1 MTVRDVHGLKRAM
14 RMACAAMAAAAMAL
28 FVAMPALAQSPALNA
43 DDAAS
48 AKAQQLQQETQPLN
62 NQPVWSE
69 VRSGRPQTTQVR
81 GRETDVL
88 IQQGGQTWRALRNG
102 QVAVYGGWAIVV
114 ILIAIAAFYLL
125 KGPLRLHSPM
135 TGRKIRRFLPFQQ
148 LIHWLTATAFVVLAI
163 TGVILGFGKSMLL
176 PILGHTLFAWLAQVA
191 KPLHNFMGP
200 VFAVCTVIIFFT
212 FVRRNF
218 WRAYDMV
225 WIRRFGGLFSGHD
238 VPSGKFNAGEK
249 LWFWGG
255 VLFLGVVVSA
265 SGFVLDFPNFDQTRQ
280 TMQWANI
287 IHLAGACM
295 FIMAGLGHIYMGTIG
310 MVGAYAAMT
319 SGYVDETWAREH
331 HLYWYEDVKAG
342 RADADVPSPSN
353 EPAAKPRPA

>member
-1 MTVRDVHGLKRAM
+1 MRGRDHPVTTLAIRAA
-14 RMACAAMAAAAMAL
+14 RALAMAVACVAL
-28 FVAMPALAQSPALNA
+28 TAMPALAQSPALNA

-69 VRSGRPQTTQVR
+69 VRSGRPQVTQVR

-88 IQQGGQTWRALRNG
+88 IQPGGQTWRALRNG

-114 ILIAIAAFYLL
+114 VLVAIAAFYWW
-125 KGPLRLHSPM
+125 KGPLRLHAPM
-135 TGRKIRRFLPFQQ
+135 TGRRIRRFLPFQQ
-148 LIHWLTATAFVVLAI
+148 LIHWMTATAFVVLAI
-163 TGVILGFGKSMLL
+163 TGIILGFGKSMLL

-212 FVRRNF
+212 FVRNNI
-218 WRAYDMV
+218 WRAYDMA
-225 WIRRFGGLFSGHD
+225 WIRKLGGLVSGQD

-265 SGFVLDFPNFDQTRQ
+265 SGFVLDFANFDQTRH
-280 TMQWANI
+280 TMQVANI

-295 FIMAGLGHIYMGTIG
+295 FMMAGLGHIYMGTIG
-310 MVGAYAAMT
+310 MIGAYAAMKT
-319 SGYVDETWAREH
+319 GSVDETWAREH

-342 RADADVPSPSN
+342 RVDAAPPPQ

>member
-1 MTVRDVHGLKRAM
+1 MAGHDDPVMSRAM
-14 RMACAAMAAAAMAL
+14 RAARSLAVVVAWAAL
-28 FVAMPALAQSPALNA
+28 SAMPAHAQSPALNA

-69 VRSGRPQTTQVR
+69 VRSGRPQVTQVR
-81 GRETDVL
+81 GRETNVL

-114 ILIAIAAFYLL
+114 ILVAIAAFYLW

-148 LIHWLTATAFVVLAI
+148 LIHWTTATAFVVLAI
-163 TGVILGFGKSMLL
+163 TGIILGFGKSMLL
-176 PILGHTLFAWLAQVA
+176 PILGHTLFSWLAQIA

-212 FVRRNF
+212 FVRRNW

-225 WIRRFGGLFSGHD
+225 WIRKFGGMLSGHD

-265 SGFVLDFPNFDQTRQ
+265 SGFVLDFANFDQTRQ

-287 IHLAGACM
+287 IHLAAACLFM
-295 FIMAGLGHIYMGTIG
+295 MAGLGHIYMGTIG
-310 MVGAYAAMT
+310 MIGAYQAMKT
-319 SGYVDETWAREH
+319 GYVDETWAREH

-342 RADADVPSPSN
+342 RVDVEAVPSSK
-353 EPAAKPRPA
+353 EPAVKPRPA

>member
-1 MTVRDVHGLKRAM
+1 
-14 RMACAAMAAAAMAL
+14 MAAAAAL
-28 FVAMPALAQSPALNA
+28 ALLTTTPALAQSPALDA

-48 AKAQQLQQETQPLN
+48 AKAQQLQQQTQPLN

-88 IQQGGQTWRALRNG
+88 IQPGGQTWRALRNG

-114 ILIAIAAFYLL
+114 VLVAIAAFYLL

-135 TGRKIRRFLPFQQ
+135 TGRAIRRFLPFQQ
-148 LIHWLTATAFVVLAI
+148 LIHWTTATAFVVLAI
-163 TGVILGFGKSMLL
+163 TGIILGFGKSMLL
-176 PILGHTLFAWLAQVA
+176 PILGHTLFSWLAQVA

-212 FVRRNF
+212 FVRRNV
-218 WRAYDMV
+218 WRAYDMA
-225 WIRRFGGLFSGHD
+225 WIRRFGGLFSGND

-265 SGFVLDFPNFDQTRQ
+265 SGFVLDFANFDQTRH
-280 TMQWANI
+280 TMQVANI
-287 IHLAGACM
+287 IHLAGACLFM
-295 FIMAGLGHIYMGTIG
+295 MAGLGHIYMGTIG
-310 MVGAYAAMT
+310 MVGAYAAMKT
-319 SGYVDETWAREH
+319 GYVDETWAREH

-342 RADADVPSPSN
+342 RDGGDAVPPPK
-353 EPAAKPRPA
+353 ETAARPRPA